1 MQSEYELFSH
11 RSLAIFGL
19 PFYLGGGGGL
29 TNNHLITFSYHIPIP
44 TPLFGDTCLT
54 VAVKGTGTVS
64 SQIAFLVAIVERFVL
79 FVYGLC
85 VFAVSA
91 FPKSGDWDIGVLVHF
106 LQSALP
112 VHTSII
118 CDYHFL
124 VNDSRMLVS
133 SSAVLLEH
141 IVSLADSLS
150 YEKKFHR
157 VLPYCSFIY
166 MCI

>member
-11 RSLAIFGL
+11 WSLAIFGL
-19 PFYLGGGGGL
+19 PFYLGGAGGGGGGL

-91 FPKSGDWDIGVLVHF
+91 FPKSGDWDTGVLVHF
-106 LQSALP
+106 SAKCP
-112 VHTSII
+112 SCPHK
-118 CDYHFL
+118 YHLRLSFPGQRL
-124 VNDSRMLVS
+124 SDLGVFFRR
-133 SSAVLLEH
+133 
-141 IVSLADSLS
+141 LA
-150 YEKKFHR
+150 R
-157 VLPYCSFIY
+157 T
-166 MCI
+166 